1 MSLPWTSIVTSPGNP
16 LASTLNSAG
25 SAGIP
30 DCKPG
35 PLALG
40 DVSSSISWMKG
51 APAKSIE
58 LNNTKNYFTCITT
71 ENHVVLYT
79 YNVVLYTYKLIND
92 RRHTLQ
98 FRPKLRSDFR
108 VFSDSGFSFYALRTC
123 VLSM

>member
-1 MSLPWTSIVTSPGNP
+1 MLLPWTSIVTSPGNP

-51 APAKSIE
+51 APASQ
-58 LNNTKNYFTCITT
+58 LNNTKNCFTYFTT
-71 ENHVVLYT
+71 ENDVVLYK

-92 RRHTLQ
+92 WRHTLQ
-98 FRPKLRSDFR
+98 FRPKLTLDFPSYLR
-108 VFSDSGFSFYALRTC
+108 YSGFSVYTLRTC
-123 VLSM
+123 VLAM